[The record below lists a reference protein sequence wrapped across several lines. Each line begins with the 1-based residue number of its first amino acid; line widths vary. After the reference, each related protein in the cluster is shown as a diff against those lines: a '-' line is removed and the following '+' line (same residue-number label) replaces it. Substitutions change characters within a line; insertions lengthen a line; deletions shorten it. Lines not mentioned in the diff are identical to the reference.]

1 MQPIIF
7 IHNRNND
14 YLPISL
20 WKVRQSNPDS
30 EIILIGDG
38 QNAHFSAI
46 VKHVHKKDYSVAAN
60 AFAKKFKNFSTNPF
74 DFELICLQRWMILE
88 EYLKANQIENCLYID
103 SDVLLFDQIESDA
116 KRFSAYG
123 MTVAGISGH
132 CNFISGTATLSSFC
146 RFIENAY
153 KDQNAIQILDDK
165 YKIFRQTHPAGGI
178 SDMTFFT
185 EFREANPGKVLD
197 IAEPLDA
204 KMFDITI
211 TYTKDT
217 IESNG
222 IKVLTWNQGRPYT
235 KNLNNEV
242 IEMRS
247 LHFQGDSKKYM
258 LQMANIQ
265 DFTFSCLLQTNKF
278 IILIQKIW
286 NKLTRK

>member
-1 MQPIIF
+1 
-7 IHNRNND
+7 
-14 YLPISL
+14 LPISL
-20 WKVRQSNPDS
+20 WKARQSNPDS
-30 EIILIGDG
+30 EIVLIGDG

-46 VKHVHKKDYSVAAN
+46 VKHVHKKDYSVSAN
-60 AFAKKFKNFSTNPF
+60 AFAKQFKNFSTNPH

-116 KRFSAYG
+116 KRFSAFG

-132 CNFISGTATLSSFC
+132 SNFISGIATLSAFC
-146 RFIENAY
+146 RFIEYSY
-153 KDQNAIQILDDK
+153 KSQIEIQLLEEK
-165 YKIFRQTHPAGGI
+165 YKIFRQTHPGGGI

-185 EFREANPGKVLD
+185 EFREANPGIVLD
-197 IAEPLDA
+197 IAEPQER

-211 TYTKDT
+211 TYTKAT
-217 IESNG
+217 IEENG
-222 IKVLTWNQGRPYT
+222 IKAITWKEGRPFA
-235 KNLNNEV
+235 KNLQNAE

-265 DFTFSCLLQTNKF
+265 DFTFNCLIKTNIL
-278 IILIQKIW
+278 IILFQKIW
-286 NKLTRK
+286 NKLIGK